1 MDWKPVE
8 SSQISEVGYDAETET
23 LGIRFKAKGKWP
35 ASEYH
40 YSFVNSDT
48 YYALM
53 TAESIGKYFADN
65 IKSDAVKYPYTKVA

>member
-1 MDWKPVE
+1 MEMKEVK
-8 SSQISEVGYDAETET
+8 SSQIRAIGYDPETET
-23 LGIRFKAKGKWP
+23 LAVEFLPKGKWP